1 MSIIA
6 GYMVP
11 HPPIILPE
19 VGRGEEKKIQKTM
32 DSYRNV
38 AADIAALEPETIV
51 ITTPHSV
58 MYSDYNHISPGA
70 KASGTMAAFNAP
82 QVKIDVDYDQEM
94 VHGICTLAEQRG
106 LRAGTLGQKDK
117 ALDHATLIPLYFIE
131 KAYEASAR
139 TKNYQVIRVGLSG
152 QPLIEQYALGLV
164 ISQAA
169 ESLGRRTVFVASG
182 DLSHCCK
189 ADGPYG
195 FHEEGPVYDSKI
207 MKTMGRGSF
216 GELLDYPEALLEGA
230 EECGHRSFVIMAG
243 AFDGVAVS
251 ATQYSHE
258 DVFGVGYGVCSFKP
272 LGPDSS
278 RCFGQEYVKRHDAY
292 LAERKAK
299 EDPYVALARKALET
313 YIKDGQQIKLE
324 DVGAGGAASENVGT
338 GSAQSNSAAAGAE
351 SSSTA
356 AAAEELSKT
365 RAGAFVSLHIN
376 GVLRGCIGTTGPTK
390 PSVGEEIIANAISA
404 ATRDPRFEPVTEA
417 ELPELEYSVDVLG
430 ETEPIMSRDELD
442 VKKYGVIVTRGS
454 RRGLLLPNLDGIRDV
469 DQQIAIAK
477 QKAGIGEN
485 EEVGLERFQVIRH
498 Y

>member
-19 VGRGEEKKIQKTM
+19 VGRGEEKKIQRTI

-70 KASGTMAAFNAP
+70 RATGSMAAFNAP

-117 ALDHATLIPLYFIE
+117 TLDHATMIPLYFIE
-131 KAYEASAR
+131 KAYEESAR
-139 TKNYQVIRVGLSG
+139 EKNYQVIRVGLSG

-216 GELLDYPEALLEGA
+216 GELFDYPEALLEGA

-258 DVFGVGYGVCSFKP
+258 DVFGVGYGICSFKP

-299 EDPYVALARKALET
+299 EDLYVSLARRALET
-313 YIKDGQQIKLE
+313 YVRDGERIKLE
-324 DVGAGGAASENVGT
+324 DVGEAAAASENVGE
-338 GSAQSNSAAAGAE
+338 GSAQSNSVAA
-351 SSSTA
+351 
-356 AAAEELSKT
+356 LSNT
-365 RAGAFVSLHIN
+365 RAGTFVSLHIN

-390 PSVGEEIIANAISA
+390 ASVGEEIIANAISA

-430 ETEPIMSRDELD
+430 ETEPILSRDELD

-454 RRGLLLPNLDGIRDV
+454 RSGLLLPNLDGIRDV